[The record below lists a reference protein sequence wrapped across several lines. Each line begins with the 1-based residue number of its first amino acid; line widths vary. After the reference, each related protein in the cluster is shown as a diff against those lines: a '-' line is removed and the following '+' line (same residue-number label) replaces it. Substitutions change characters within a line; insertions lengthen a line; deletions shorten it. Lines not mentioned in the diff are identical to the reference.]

1 MVGALVTSA
10 KMRRPKTSGF
20 AHVPGADN
28 NLIESRCVAELS
40 FDFWMIPPERRKGEP
55 FRADIAIID
64 QFGNE
69 HWLKK
74 VDLEYS

>member
-1 MVGALVTSA
+1 
-10 KMRRPKTSGF
+10 
-20 AHVPGADN
+20 
-28 NLIESRCVAELS
+28 
-40 FDFWMIPPERRKGEP
+40 MIPPERRKGEP